1 MRGNHNWRRRHVWAN
16 SISRINFSGHTI
28 FANGTLGDI
37 FPSGSISDYTLTLRQ
52 LSMLRIQELYP
63 GHGRISTTPE
73 VDFAKAIRGSI
84 SLVHDTRSLF
94 SVLDSQEEF
103 AQVAKAISTYAK
115 RV

>member
-1 MRGNHNWRRRHVWAN
+1 
-16 SISRINFSGHTI
+16 
-28 FANGTLGDI
+28 
-37 FPSGSISDYTLTLRQ
+37 

-73 VDFAKAIRGSI
+73 EDFAKAIRGSI